1 MRDGENISLHPSISP
16 PLVRSIK
23 ITESPSAMLRKLL
36 ILFIALTIPF
46 LLVVAN
52 IRLVANPWFIQFE
65 YNRSGFPADP
75 YGFTLEQRTP
85 LGLAGLYSVVPE
97 GAGLIE
103 LEQAKLPNGEPAFI
117 AREIKHMRDVRN
129 LMAVVFP
136 LALIIG
142 GALIVLAIVFR
153 KSPRYNDTVPLGLR
167 AGAVL
172 TLILLAG
179 LIAYILINFDAFFL
193 QFHQLFFEGD
203 SFAFRYDDTLIRL
216 YPEQLW
222 SDASILIGG
231 LTGVMA
237 AALLAASWW
246 WLKRLYTLKCK
257 RPNRL

>member
-1 MRDGENISLHPSISP
+1 MTRKILIIATTLAIS
-16 PLVRSIK
+16 
-23 ITESPSAMLRKLL
+23 
-36 ILFIALTIPF
+36 F
-46 LLVVAN
+46 LLVVAS
-52 IRLVANPWFIQFE
+52 IRIVANPWFIQFE
-65 YNRSGFPADP
+65 YGRLGFPADA

-85 LGLAGLYSVVPE
+85 LALAGLYSVVPE

-103 LEQAKLPNGEPAFI
+103 LEQAKLPNGEPAFN
-117 AREIKHMRDVRN
+117 AREIKHMQDVRV
-129 LMAVVFP
+129 LMATVFP

-142 GALIVLAIVFR
+142 GVLIILAIVFR
-153 KSPRYNDTVPLGLR
+153 KSPAYGDIVPQGVR
-167 AGAVL
+167 AGSIL

-222 SDASILIGG
+222 NDAAILIGV

-237 AALLAASWW
+237 AVLLAVSWW
-246 WLKRLYTLKCK
+246 WLKKVAREA
-257 RPNRL
+257 